1 MKVYDIY
8 QSLMFDLIH
17 EEIILMICKLKK
29 FYPIEELEINVC
41 TYVDRIDYYSRYS
54 ICTYVYPYEYH
65 HL

>member
-29 FYPIEELEINVC
+29 FYPIEELEINVRMQIEL
-41 TYVDRIDYYSRYS
+41 TTTVDIV
-54 ICTYVYPYEYH
+54 YVYMCIH
-65 HL
+65 MNIIICK